1 MLWPSKY
8 EKGITVCELCRLVSS
23 VTFITFN
30 FISGP
35 LSFEIHFYAPWYLE
49 VRFYFFLCLLYPLYI
64 SCSLSQIPFCFS
76 FFADPLISYMP
87 LLIKTLS
94 TAKTVES
101 VADDRNIN
109 IDQWRNYTDRETEVL
124 KRNLPL
130 SPPQIQN
137 SLAGDPTQIA
147 AGTAKQ

>member
-1 MLWPSKY
+1 
-8 EKGITVCELCRLVSS
+8 
-23 VTFITFN
+23 
-30 FISGP
+30 
-35 LSFEIHFYAPWYLE
+35 
-49 VRFYFFLCLLYPLYI
+49 
-64 SCSLSQIPFCFS
+64 
-76 FFADPLISYMP
+76 MP